1 MGEDKKF
8 VFNVGCPRIDEVKN
22 LTKDSKFNLN
32 KIVNKYGVGSEI
44 DTSKPFITIMNH
56 PVTTE
61 YGSGEQQISKF

>member
-32 KIVNKYGVGSEI
+32 KIVNKYGV
-44 DTSKPFITIMNH
+44 DLK
-56 PVTTE
+56 
-61 YGSGEQQISKF
+61 

>member
-44 DTSKPFITIMNH
+44 DTSNH
-56 PVTTE
+56 LL
-61 YGSGEQQISKF
+61 QL